1 MRENDIFGV
10 KPFSELLEII
20 KEEINISLEKILGKQ
35 YDEYS
40 KFDKDNQR
48 RKESDFDNVYKAYIN
63 KKRKL
68 SETSTI
74 QFRIKF
80 EINLENYFF

>member
-10 KPFSELLEII
+10 KPFNELLEII
-20 KEEINISLEKILGKQ
+20 KDEMNNSLEKILGKQ

-40 KFDKDNQR
+40 KFDRNNQR
-48 RKESDFDNVYKAYIN
+48 RKEADFDNVYKAYIN

-74 QFRIKF
+74 
-80 EINLENYFF
+80 

>member
-10 KPFSELLEII
+10 KPFNELLEII
-20 KEEINISLEKILGKQ
+20 KDEMNNSLEKILGKQ

-40 KFDKDNQR
+40 KFDRNNQR

-74 QFRIKF
+74 QFRIKIEF
-80 EINLENYFF
+80 NLQNYFF

>member
-10 KPFSELLEII
+10 KPFDELLELI
-20 KEEINISLEKILGKQ
+20 KDEINNLLEKILGKQ

-40 KFDKDNQR
+40 KFDKNNQR
-48 RKESDFDNVYKAYIN
+48 RKESDLDNVYKAYIN

-68 SETSTI
+68 SEASNI
-74 QFRIKF
+74 
-80 EINLENYFF
+80 

>member
-10 KPFSELLEII
+10 KPFNELLEII
-20 KEEINISLEKILGKQ
+20 KEEMNNSLEKILGKQ

-40 KFDKDNQR
+40 KLDRNKQR
-48 RKESDFDNVYKAYIN
+48 GKESDFDIIYKAYIN

-68 SETSTI
+68 SDTNI
-74 QFRIKF
+74 I
-80 EINLENYFF
+80 

>member
-10 KPFSELLEII
+10 KPFNELLGII
-20 KEEINISLEKILGKQ
+20 KDEMNNSLEKILGKQ

-40 KFDKDNQR
+40 KFDKNNQR
-48 RKESDFDNVYKAYIN
+48 RKESDLDNVYKAYIN

-74 QFRIKF
+74 
-80 EINLENYFF
+80 